1 MPEKRTKR
9 TQPKKRSAWV
19 STSTLANELGVTSKH
34 IRQRLKDEVLKP
46 SEHYRNINPHAWRP
60 TYRWHL
66 EKCLQAVEAD
76 PLA

>member
-1 MPEKRTKR
+1 MSENHTKR
-9 TQPKKRSAWV
+9 TQPQKRSAWV

-34 IRQRLKDEVLKP
+34 IRQRLKDKVLKP

-66 EKCLQAVEAD
+66 KKCLEAVESSS
-76 PLA
+76 LA